1 MATRI
6 DILKLQEEDRFIE
19 GDLEVRDLIITGGT
33 LIVTGTVSV
42 EGCVEIINGSLIV
55 ANDLRCAPNFIVID
69 SDVSARYIW
78 VEQGAF
84 IGLSNI
90 YANVGIKT
98 YNIYVYES
106 EIQAPFVESD
116 N

>member
-19 GDLEVRDLIITGGT
+19 GNLEVRDLIITRGT

-55 ANDLRCAPNFIVID
+55 ANDLRCSKFIVID

-78 VEQGAF
+78 VWQGAF
-84 IGLSNI
+84 IGLSDI
-90 YANVGIKT
+90 YANLGIKT
-98 YNIYVYES
+98 YDMYVYES
-106 EIQAPFVESD
+106 EIQAPPVKSD